1 MTNSFYK
8 NAEKLF
14 DNLDYKSYMREY
26 LGRDAKYLYDKKYYF
41 IACEFMAMSEEFN
54 RFISN
59 ERDEFDITSAY
70 LRNGYERSL
79 SNKYRK
85 CLKDTLIYKYD
96 LYWND
101 WEEVDKEIFNHKNYS
116 AQHWI
121 DEYTRLDEEV
131 NDNE

>member
-1 MTNSFYK
+1 MTNSFYQDAVK
-8 NAEKLF
+8 VF

-26 LGRDAKYLYDKKYYF
+26 LRRDTNLYDKKYYF
-41 IACEFMAMSEEFN
+41 IACEFMAMLEEFD

-96 LYWND
+96 LRWGD
-101 WEEVDKEIFNHKNYS
+101 WEEVDKEIFNHKHYS
-116 AQHWI
+116 AQQWI
-121 DEYTRLDEEV
+121 DEYKMLDEEREV
-131 NDNE
+131 K